1 MTDAILNEVLRLI
14 QQLDRAEKRLII
26 EQLQADEIEDEVK
39 PKPDLADD
47 EDFVDWPML
56 DVEVLTDDLKL
67 RREDLYDDPPVEHG
81 DFRKAR
87 GVFAWSEDDERA
99 EKTIRRLR

>member
-1 MTDAILNEVLRLI
+1 MTDAILNKVLRLI
-14 QQLDRAEKRLII
+14 QQLDKAEKRLII
-26 EQLQADEIEDEVK
+26 EQLQADEIEAEAE
-39 PKPDLADD
+39 PMPDLADD

-67 RREDLYDDPPVEHG
+67 RREDLYDDPPFEHG

-87 GVFAWSEDDERA
+87 GIFD
-99 EKTIRRLR
+99 